1 MFFDKVPKIDYF
13 CTQINIFYFMK
24 QFFKCF
30 CAALLC
36 SVGALAQSGQSV
48 QWRYIEN
55 YKDMAID
62 QMQRYRIPA
71 SITLAQGLIESGAG
85 QSRLAREAHNHFGI
99 KVGIGWTGPYIVM
112 ADDRP
117 DDRFRK
123 YRTDDESFEDHSRFL
138 HNNQRYQSLFSLA
151 LTDYRGWANGLKRCG
166 YATNPRYP
174 EMLIGL
180 IERYNLQ
187 QFDSYTSGR
196 YHARTSSTREKGLEN
211 DFFANHIV
219 YKINKTYMIIAIPG
233 DTWESVARET
243 GVSKRRLLKYNEI
256 PKNSTLVPGEIV
268 YLDKKRSKADKKLKG
283 VPHVVQPG
291 ESLYDIAQHY
301 AVRLENVYKL
311 NGFSP
316 DYVPQAGDLI
326 WLR

>member
-1 MFFDKVPKIDYF
+1 MKARFLVFFVSLF
-13 CTQINIFYFMK
+13 AVMS
-24 QFFKCF
+24 
-30 CAALLC
+30 L
-36 SVGALAQSGQSV
+36 LAQSGQSV

-55 YKDMAID
+55 YKDMAVD

-71 SITLAQGLIESGAG
+71 SITLAQGLIESGSG

-99 KVGIGWTGPYIVM
+99 KVGMNWTGPYIVM

-123 YRTDDESFEDHSRFL
+123 YRTDDESYEDHSRFL
-138 HNNQRYQSLFSLA
+138 RNNQRYRSLFDLKI
-151 LTDYRGWANGLKRCG
+151 TDYKGWAYGLKRCG

-174 EMLIGL
+174 EMLIGM

-196 YHARTSSTREKGLEN
+196 YHSTTTSPASES
-211 DFFANHIV
+211 DFFSRHIV
-219 YKINKTYMIIAIPG
+219 YRINKTYMILAISG
-233 DTWESVARET
+233 DTWEKVSRET
-243 GVSKRRLLKYNEI
+243 GVSVKKLLKYNER
-256 PKNSTLVPGEIV
+256 PKGSPLAMGDVV
-268 YLDKKRSKADKKLKG
+268 YLQKKRTKADKSLKG

-301 AVRLENVYKL
+301 AIRLKSLYKL
-311 NGFSP
+311 NALSA
-316 DYVPQAGDLI
+316 DYVPEPGDLI